1 MKKQILVVGVLLCLV
16 WMLAGCF
23 GGTDK
28 ITSYTVSGEV
38 QGAQIGQVL
47 VGDTVAAVNGQNY
60 SVLVSTGTHTLKV
73 LDVAGKEVYQ
83 EQINVAQNMTKNVD
97 LSLVGLT
104 AEQLAEINMKKAETE
119 NMKKNWDQV
128 KAKLD
133 NTVDVK
139 KGEVSLQ
146 AVAGCIGSYGDILVT
161 LDGLSSGSS
170 AWAGGHAGLVED
182 SNTVIECFGNK
193 GDLNGVRRWPND
205 WANRYSD
212 VTGLRIYGATL
223 AQYSAALAEGQ
234 KHIGKPY
241 NYNFFYISTTNS
253 FYCSQLCWRAW
264 VNQGYD
270 LNDGGAVWP
279 VDLIESA
286 KTYAFY
292 AQ

>member
-1 MKKQILVVGVLLCLV
+1 MKKQVLVVGVLLCLV

-23 GGTDK
+23 GGAEQIASFK
-28 ITSYTVSGEV
+28 VSGEV
-38 QGAQIGQVL
+38 LGGQIGQVII
-47 VGDTVAAVNGQNY
+47 GDSVASVDGQNY
-60 SVLVSTGTHTLKV
+60 SVLVNAGEYTLKV
-73 LDVAGKEVYQ
+73 LDVAGNEVYQ
-83 EQINVAQNMTKNVD
+83 EKITVAQNTQKNID

-104 AEQLAEINMKKAETE
+104 AEQLAEINAKKAQTE
-119 NMKKNWDQV
+119 NLRKNWSQV

-146 AVAGCIGSYGDILVT
+146 VAGCIGSYGDMLVT
-161 LDGLSSGSS
+161 LDGLSSSSS

-205 WANRYSD
+205 WAYRYSD
-212 VTGLRIYGATL
+212 VTGLRVYNATL
-223 AQYSAALAEGQ
+223 SQYWAALAEGQ

-279 VDLIESA
+279 VDLIESS

-292 AQ
+292 VQ